1 MEIISINES
10 ISILINH
17 IEGFFEFLNNHFQ
30 PCSNCTVGHP
40 GMNPRPPDGPEDIW
54 RGDDC
59 IKDNKDLRYLDLI
72 LSKHCKDIWSCTLCS
87 LFWLFNFSWCHFL
100 LSEKINF
107 VIPLSLWEM
116 NQKRYILKYKIS
128 LMVNNSNG
136 PYYIQIFNLARM
148 LQSCQR
154 VTCGGP

>member
-40 GMNPRPPDGPEDIW
+40 GMNPRPLDGPEDIW

-72 LSKHCKDIWSCTLCS
+72 LSKHCKDI
-87 LFWLFNFSWCHFL
+87 
-100 LSEKINF
+100 
-107 VIPLSLWEM
+107 
-116 NQKRYILKYKIS
+116 
-128 LMVNNSNG
+128 
-136 PYYIQIFNLARM
+136 
-148 LQSCQR
+148 
-154 VTCGGP
+154 